1 MAKSRLSDPR
11 FHDEQAAIDYLEAKL
26 WPQGPVCPKC
36 GGEGYAL
43 KGVMGKP
50 LYFPKGHKRAG
61 EVRRAAQVRLGLKKC
76 RACRAQFTL
85 RIGTIFED
93 SHAPL
98 HLWLQAI
105 ALLAASKKGISSNQL
120 HRTLGV
126 TLKTAWHM
134 SHRIRLA
141 MATKASTPMGGAGRV
156 VAIDETYQGR
166 VENPSEFRKDTGARL
181 KRGKKG
187 YRGPANRRAIIALVE
202 RGGSARVFHV
212 AEANA
217 ATVQKIIR
225 ENVHP
230 QSRVQTDASSL
241 YDFVGKEF
249 AEHKTVRHSM
259 GEYVKWDENGA
270 IHNNDCESYFSIL
283 KKGLGGV
290 YQHCKEKHLFR
301 YVDEFSFRHNN
312 RVALGIDDQARMDA
326 AIMGVVGKRLTYKAA
341 DRPSAS

>member
-1 MAKSRLSDPR
+1 MAKSVLAQAH
-11 FHDEQAAIDYLEAKL
+11 FHDESAAFAYLEGKL

-43 KGVMGKP
+43 NGVKDKKG
-50 LYFPKGHKRAG
+50 RA
-61 EVRRAAQVRLGLKKC
+61 RLGLKKC
-76 RACRAQFTL
+76 RACRSQFTV

-98 HLWLQAI
+98 HIWLQAI
-105 ALLAASKKGISSNQL
+105 ALLASSKKGISSNQL

-156 VAIDETYQGR
+156 VEIDETYHGY
-166 VENPSEFRKDTGARL
+166 VENPSELRKDTGKPL

-187 YRGPANRRAIIALVE
+187 YRGPANRRAVVALVE

-217 ATVQKIIR
+217 ATVQKIVR
-225 ENVHP
+225 ENIHP
-230 QSRVQTDASSL
+230 ESRVHTDASSL
-241 YDFVGKEF
+241 YKFVGREF
-249 AEHKTVRHSM
+249 AEHKTVEHSM
-259 GEYVKWDENGA
+259 GEYVRFEEGGA
-270 IHNNDCESYFSIL
+270 VHNNSCESYFSVL

-290 YQHCKEKHLFR
+290 YQHCKEKHLHR
-301 YVDEFSFRHNN
+301 YLAEFEFRHNN
-312 RVALGIDDQARMDA
+312 RVALGVGDEARA
-326 AIMGVVGKRLTYKAA
+326 EQLIAQVVGKRLTYRKPDGTTAA
-341 DRPSAS
+341 

>member
-26 WPQGPVCPKC
+26 WPNGPVCPKC

-50 LYFPKGHKRAG
+50 LLNKDGTVK
-61 EVRRAAQVRLGLKKC
+61 RAAQERLGLKKC

-105 ALLAASKKGISSNQL
+105 ALLASSKKGISSNQL

-141 MATKASTPMGGAGRV
+141 MATKAGALPPLGGEGRI

-166 VENPSEFRKDTGARL
+166 VENPSEMRKDGSGKL
-181 KRGKKG
+181 KRGKGGKG

-202 RGGSARVFHV
+202 RGGNARVFHV

-217 ATVQKIIR
+217 ATVQKIVR

-230 QSRVQTDASSL
+230 LSRVHTDASSL
-241 YDFVGKEF
+241 YKFVGREF
-249 AEHKTVRHSM
+249 AEHKTVEHSM
-259 GEYVKWDENGA
+259 GEYVRYEENGA
-270 IHNNDCESYFSIL
+270 VHNNDCESYFSIL
-283 KKGLGGV
+283 KKGLGAV

-301 YVDEFSFRHNN
+301 YVDEFSFRHNH
-312 RVALGIDDQARMDA
+312 RTALGVDDQARADA
-326 AIMGVVGKRLTYKAA
+326 VIMGVVGKKLTYRIPDGTATV
-341 DRPSAS
+341 